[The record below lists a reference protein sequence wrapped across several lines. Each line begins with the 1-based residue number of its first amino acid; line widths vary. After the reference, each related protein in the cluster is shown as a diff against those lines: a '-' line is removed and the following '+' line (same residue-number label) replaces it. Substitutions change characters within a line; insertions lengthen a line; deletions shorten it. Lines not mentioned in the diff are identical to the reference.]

1 MNGERTL
8 APEAITVERLAEMLD
23 CTPVAIRRR
32 HARGQLPAPLE
43 TATRRLYWSTSEVRE
58 WVAAGMP
65 GRYRW
70 IEIRASRERAG
81 A

>member
-1 MNGERTL
+1 MNGENAL
-8 APEAITVERLAEMLD
+8 APEAITVDRLAEMLD

-58 WVAAGMP
+58 WIGAGMP
-65 GRYRW
+65 GRDRW
-70 IEIRASRERAG
+70 IQLRAATERAG